1 MKNVTA
7 HYSDCT
13 RVSPQYYNSPLGPAI
28 SSCYNILWLINEGIK
43 GGIHMRTILVIVFF
57 LISSS
62 AHAASGYHVIKKL
75 PLGGEGGWD
84 YLTVDSTAHRLYI
97 SRSTHVMVIDTV
109 TDKVIDDIP
118 DTPGVHGIALAPELS
133 RGFISNG
140 KANTASIFDI
150 KTLRVIGQ
158 VKTGE
163 NPDAILYEPTAQR
176 VFTFNGK
183 SKDATV
189 FDASSG
195 TILGTI
201 ALGGKPE
208 FAATDDNGAVFV
220 NIEDTNEVVKLD
232 SKKLTIAGRY
242 SLSPC
247 VEPTGMAIDIGHH
260 RIFSGCHNK
269 VMTVLDADS
278 GKVTASLPIGEGVD
292 ANAFDAETGLA
303 FSSNGEGTLTVVR
316 ELLPGKFYVE
326 TVPTQRGARTMAID
340 TKTHKIYLPT
350 AEFAP
355 VPTTPSGIPKP
366 RPTIIKGS
374 FSVLVIGK

>member
-1 MKNVTA
+1 MKSLIVT
-7 HYSDCT
+7 
-13 RVSPQYYNSPLGPAI
+13 VL
-28 SSCYNILWLINEGIK
+28 L
-43 GGIHMRTILVIVFF
+43 
-57 LISSS
+57 LIS
-62 AHAASGYHVIKKL
+62 ANVYAASGYHVINKL

-84 YLTVDSTAHRLYI
+84 YLTVDSSAHRMYL

-109 TDKVIDDIP
+109 SDKVIGDIP
-118 DTPGVHGIALAPELS
+118 DTPGVHGIALAPELN

-140 KANTASIFDI
+140 KANTAALFDI
-150 KTLRVIGQ
+150 KTLKVTGH

-163 NPDAILYEPTAQR
+163 NPDAILYEPASQR

-183 SKDATV
+183 SRDATV
-189 FDASSG
+189 FEAASG

-208 FAATDDNGAVFV
+208 FATTDNKSRVFV
-220 NIEDTNEVVKLD
+220 NIEDTNEVVELD
-232 SKKLTIAGRY
+232 SKKLTVLKRY

-247 VEPTGMAIDIGHH
+247 SEPTGMAIDIEHH

-269 VMTVLDADS
+269 VMAVLDTES
-278 GKVTASLPIGEGVD
+278 GKVIAAVPIGEGVD

-316 ELLPGKFYVE
+316 ESSPGKFATE
-326 TVPTQRGARTMAID
+326 TIPTQRGARTMAID
-340 TKTHKIYLPT
+340 IKTHKLYLPT

-355 VPTTPSGIPKP
+355 LLAAPAGVSKP
-366 RPTIIKGS
+366 RPTMIGGS
-374 FSVLVIGK
+374 FAVLVIGK